1 MTKLLYIQASPR
13 KERSHAIAAADAF
26 VAAYREKDP
35 AVEVTV
41 LNVFDE
47 QLPDFGADAVSG
59 RYKLGQ
65 GIEATPEEKAAWE
78 KVLRVIEQFK
88 AADKYVFAVPMWNF
102 GIPYRLKQYVD
113 LVAHPTHTFGYNEN
127 GYFGLVTGKPAFVAY
142 SRGGE
147 YPAGTP
153 YENYDFQKRYF
164 ETFLGFVGFTDIS
177 SVVVEPTLGGGP
189 EVAAERRKAAM
200 EKAAEIARTF

>member
-1 MTKLLYIQASPR
+1 MSNILYIQASPR
-13 KERSHAIAAADAF
+13 KERSHSIAAADAF
-26 VAAYREKDP
+26 IAAYKEKDP
-35 AVEVTV
+35 TAQVTV
-41 LNVFDE
+41 LNLFE
-47 QLPDFGADAVSG
+47 TKLPDFDADGVSG

-65 GIEATPEEKAAWE
+65 GLDATPEEKAAWD
-78 KVLRVIEQFK
+78 KVIEVITLFK

-102 GIPYRLKQYVD
+102 GIPYKLKQFVD

-153 YENYDFQKRYF
+153 AENYDFQKRYF
-164 ETFLGFVGFTDIS
+164 NFILGFMGFTDITT
-177 SVVVEPTLGGGP
+177 VEVEPTLAGGP
-189 EVAAERRKAAM
+189 DVAAERRKAAVA
-200 EKAAEIARTF
+200 KAAELAGNF

>member
-1 MTKLLYIQASPR
+1 MTNLLYIQGSPR
-13 KERSHAIAAADAF
+13 KDRSHALAAADAF

-35 AVEVTV
+35 AVQVTV
-41 LNVFDE
+41 LNVFDAD
-47 QLPDFGADAVSG
+47 LPPFDQHAVTG

-65 GIEATPEEKAAWE
+65 GLEATPEETAAWQR
-78 KVLRVIEQFK
+78 VLPVIEQFK

-102 GIPYRLKQYVD
+102 GLPYRLKQYID

-142 SRGGE
+142 SSGGE

-153 YENYDFQKRYF
+153 AENYDFQRRYF
-164 ETFLGFVGFTDIS
+164 SFILGFLGFTDVT
-177 SVVVEPTLGGGP
+177 SVAVEPTLAGGP
-189 EVAAERRKAAM
+189 DVAKERRAAAIVRAK
-200 EKAAEIARTF
+200 ELAATF